1 MSAPV
6 PNGRAALVT
15 GAARG
20 IGRAVAQR
28 LAGQGTPLLLVDRDG
43 AGLLESAALCREAG
57 AAVETLVADL
67 RDRAAPARIADAV
80 RQAHGGVGVLVN
92 NAGIE
97 FRGDIQAHDD
107 ETWDRVLDINLS
119 AAFRLVRVLADDLA
133 ASPDGAIV
141 NLASVAIVGFA
152 GQAAYDAS
160 KGGLATLT
168 RSLAVELGP
177 RGVRVNAVAPGFIDT
192 QMLRDTPDLAGVA
205 ERFARTLPAGRL
217 GTAAEVATAVA
228 WLASPRASYVT
239 GHTLFVDGGWMRR

>member
-6 PNGRAALVT
+6 PNGRPAVVT

-20 IGRAVAQR
+20 IGLAVAAR
-28 LAGQGTPLLLVDRDG
+28 LAAQGAPLLLVDRD
-43 AGLLESAALCREAG
+43 APGLLESARLCRKAG
-57 AAVETLVADL
+57 APVEMLVADL
-67 RDRAAPARIADAV
+67 RDRASPSRIADAA
-80 RQAHGGVGVLVN
+80 RRAYGGVAVLIN

-107 ETWDRVLDINLS
+107 DTWDRVLDVNLS
-119 AAFRLVRVLADDLA
+119 AAFRLTRALADDLA
-133 ASPDGAIV
+133 DAPGGAIV

-177 RGVRVNAVAPGFIDT
+177 RGVRANAVAPGFIDT
-192 QMLRDTPDLAGVA
+192 QMLRDTPDLAGMA

-217 GTAAEVATAVA
+217 GTAAEVASAVA